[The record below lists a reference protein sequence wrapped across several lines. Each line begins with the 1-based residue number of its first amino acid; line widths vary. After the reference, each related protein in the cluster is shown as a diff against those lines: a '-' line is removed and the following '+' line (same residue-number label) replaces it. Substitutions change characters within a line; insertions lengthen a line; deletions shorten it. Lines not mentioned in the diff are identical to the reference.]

1 MCLSHIVLRSFGISG
16 FSISGMA
23 SGDSRWYTFENKI
36 RILGL
41 GLRLTDVAIT
51 CLKTIAVVVVADY

>member
-23 SGDSRWYTFENKI
+23 SADSRWYTFENKI
-36 RILGL
+36 GILGL
-41 GLRLTDVAIT
+41 GLRLT
-51 CLKTIAVVVVADY
+51 CLKIIAVVVVAGY